1 MPRSMSLI
9 AIAAIA
15 AMAVSLVNL
24 TNVARAEYPEKPI
37 VVTVNVG
44 PGGSTGA
51 AARILAKAM
60 EKTLGQPLV
69 IVHKPGGG
77 GTKGALLVMKENPD
91 GYNIGYSFSQNL
103 TFAPQYKRKT
113 PLFTVGNF
121 DFLGSV
127 ADPRM
132 SLVSLSG
139 RGWTD
144 MKGMIAKLK
153 AEGKPLRIVYGGGAG
168 GLLGTAIKRDL
179 GIDTKVIR
187 VRGGGKS
194 MQRVLGGHVD
204 VVFTGGAHTPYT
216 QAGKTIV
223 VASVGEERNPDYP
236 GAPTLKELGSEMSA
250 TTLQVFY
257 APKGLPKA
265 VKDKL
270 SDAIT
275 QASSDPK
282 IVNLF
287 QKNFKMRILNLRGD
301 ALTKYLVAEE
311 KRYAKLIASYDR

>member
-1 MPRSMSLI
+1 MHRSVSLTAFAAMAAGL
-9 AIAAIA
+9 AIAAA
-15 AMAVSLVNL
+15 G
-24 TNVARAEYPEKPI
+24 ARAEYPEKPI
-37 VVTVNVG
+37 IVTVNVG
-44 PGGSTGA
+44 TGGSTGS
-51 AARILAKAM
+51 AARILAQAM
-60 EKTLGQPLV
+60 TKTLGQPLV

-77 GTKGALLVMKENPD
+77 GTKGALLVMKEAPD

-103 TFAPQYKRKT
+103 TFAPQYKRKK
-113 PLFTVGNF
+113 PLFTVENF

-132 SLVSLSG
+132 SLVSLAG

-144 MKGMIAKLK
+144 MKGMLAKLK

-187 VRGGGKS
+187 VRGGGKT
-194 MQRVLGGHVD
+194 MQQVLGGHVD

-216 QAGKTIV
+216 EAGKTIV
-223 VASVGEERNPDYP
+223 LASVGEERNPDYP
-236 GAPTLKELGSEMSA
+236 DAVTLKELGSNMSA

-265 VKDKL
+265 VKDRL
-270 SDAIT
+270 GDAIA
-275 QASSDPK
+275 QATKDPK

-287 QKNFKMRILNLRGD
+287 QKNFKMRILNLRGA
-301 ALTKYLVAEE
+301 ALMDYLAAEE
-311 KRYAKLIASYDR
+311 KRYAKLIASYDK